1 MEFVEIYKTQNNGS
15 QKILA
20 TCRLIDNKVVCKGDE
35 IFVKN
40 LEKGGILDY
49 TSSPRQK
56 LFPKHGLKFL
66 QQLQN
71 NFRSGYLIASDIK
84 KS

>member
-40 LEKGGILDY
+40 LEKG
-49 TSSPRQK
+49 
-56 LFPKHGLKFL
+56 
-66 QQLQN
+66 
-71 NFRSGYLIASDIK
+71 
-84 KS
+84 